1 MLDVTLISSEEV
13 VFEGKADSVIFPG
26 EYGVF
31 EILTYHKPV
40 VSRLIRGDVIIDGR
54 MYPVRRGLMGLNHN
68 KATIIVEK

>member
-13 VFEGKADSVIFPG
+13 VFEGKAGSVIFPG

-54 MYPVRRGLMGLNHN
+54 MYPIRRGLMGLNHN

>member
-13 VFEGKADSVIFPG
+13 VFEGKASSVVFPG

-54 MYPVRRGLMGLNHN
+54 MYPIRRGLMGLNHN

>member
-40 VSRLIRGDVIIDGR
+40 VSRLIGGDVVIDGR
-54 MYPVRRGLMGLNHN
+54 TYAIRRGLMGLNHN

>member
-1 MLDVTLISSEEV
+1 MLDVMLISSEEV
-13 VFEGKADSVIFPG
+13 VFEGKAASVIFPG

>member
-31 EILTYHKPV
+31 EILAYHKPV